1 MIRVPGGLAI
11 RMKTLNSPPKF
22 LIYAVIR
29 AIRHPRTPVSYYYCL
44 SCKIRFPT
52 SATECPKCGNK
63 VGESPENRKESPIP
77 WWGAI
82 LCILIGIGA
91 WVTSACLQIGG
102 LDEAA
107 RALVYIPLGSLFGM
121 SLKRD

>member
-1 MIRVPGGLAI
+1 MIEKKKH
-11 RMKTLNSPPKF
+11 KTIINSPPQF
-22 LIYAVIR
+22 MLYALKE
-29 AIRHPRTPVSYYYCL
+29 AILHPRRRISYLYC
-44 SCKIRFPT
+44 SECKIRIPA
-52 SATECPKCGNK
+52 SEQECPECHKK
-63 VGESPENRKESPIP
+63 LGESPEVRAESPVP
-77 WWGAI
+77 WWGSI

-91 WVTSACLQIGG
+91 WIASACLEIPG